1 MMSIMSVFVGCEKDL
16 EEENMGGGNKKP
28 GTTTTAKPTEKE
40 EDQDAPIQ
48 LTEEQAAY
56 LEECGISLES
66 FYAMDPE
73 QQKMI
78 LMELGIV
85 AGDKEDNEDN
95 KDDPQPPKEYT
106 TDDVAGDGKFV
117 VRIGD
122 GLWNNYYLYYEDGV
136 LVKVEAFLPQG
147 SIVPVDS
154 GVLIA
159 IYLAFNTPFSKKF
172 KSQLKWE
179 VSPSMCC
186 FKLTSFFKELLLI
199 SSLVFAT

>member
-1 MMSIMSVFVGCEKDL
+1 MKRVIAILLVMMSIMSVFVGCEKDL
-16 EEENMGGGNKKP
+16 EEENMGDGNKKP

-40 EDQDAPIQ
+40 EDEDAPIQ

-78 LMELGIV
+78 LTELGIV
-85 AGDKEDNEDN
+85 AGDKEDNDDN

-136 LVKVEAFLPQG
+136 LVKVEASFRKNDLEPEETYLWEG
-147 SIVPVDS
+147 DNLSEFWYYDMTLDE
-154 GVLIA
+154 LI
-159 IYLAFNTPFSKKF
+159 
-172 KSQLKWE
+172 E
-179 VSPSMCC
+179 
-186 FKLTSFFKELLLI
+186 FFQEQNYGYTTKI
-199 SSLVFAT
+199 TKQ